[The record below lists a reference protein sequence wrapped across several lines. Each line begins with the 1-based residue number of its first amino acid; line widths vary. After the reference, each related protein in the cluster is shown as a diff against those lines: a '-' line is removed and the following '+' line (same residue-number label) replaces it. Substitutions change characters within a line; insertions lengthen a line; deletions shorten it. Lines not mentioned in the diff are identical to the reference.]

1 MAIAHPGG
9 KPDALEPALRLPAI
23 GQPRKGSPMAKARS
37 KTDQQNAI
45 DMLLEDH
52 KKVQKLFKD
61 FEKLDREDTEACQ
74 EVVSTTCTELK
85 VHSMIEKEL
94 FYPAVRDQ
102 VEKEE
107 DEDIL
112 NEAEVEHQTVDHLV
126 ETLEGMDPGDAMYA
140 AHFTVLS
147 EYVKHH
153 VQEEEKEM
161 FPRVK
166 KMKSLDLDA
175 LGEEMKSRKQ
185 ELMAEFGGEEDV
197 ELEELEVDEEVSD
210 SAEDEDE
217 ETEKEKESSR
227 QSRPRR

>member
-1 MAIAHPGG
+1 
-9 KPDALEPALRLPAI
+9 
-23 GQPRKGSPMAKARS
+23 MAKARS

-74 EVVSTTCTELK
+74 ELVSTACTELK

-107 DEDIL
+107 DEDLL
-112 NEAEVEHQTVDHLV
+112 NEAEVEHQTVDQLV

-153 VQEEEKEM
+153 VHEEEKEM

-166 KMKSLDLDA
+166 KLKSLDLDA
-175 LGEEMKSRKQ
+175 LGEEMMGRKQ
-185 ELMAEFGGEEDV
+185 ELMAEFGGEEDA
-197 ELEELEVDEEVSD
+197 ELEEDEEVSD
-210 SAEDEDE
+210 SAEEEEAEEDKG
-217 ETEKEKESSR
+217 TDR
-227 QSRPRR
+227 QSRSRR

>member
-1 MAIAHPGG
+1 
-9 KPDALEPALRLPAI
+9 
-23 GQPRKGSPMAKARS
+23 MAKARS

-52 KKVQKLFKD
+52 KKVQKMFKD
-61 FEKLDREDTEACQ
+61 FEKLERDDTEALQ
-74 EVVSTTCTELK
+74 ELVTTACTELK
-85 VHSMIEKEL
+85 VHSMLEKEL

-102 VEKEE
+102 VDKEE
-107 DEDIL
+107 DEDLL
-112 NEAEVEHQTVDHLV
+112 NEAEVEHQTVDQLI
-126 ETLEGMDPGDAMYA
+126 ETLEGMDPGDAMYM
-140 AHFTVLS
+140 AHFTVVS

-185 ELMAEFGGEEDV
+185 ELMAEFGGEEDAG
-197 ELEELEVDEEVSD
+197 LQELEVDEEVSD
-210 SAEDEDE
+210 SAEDEETDE
-217 ETEKEKESSR
+217 QKESSR
-227 QSRPRR
+227 QSRSRR

>member
-1 MAIAHPGG
+1 
-9 KPDALEPALRLPAI
+9 
-23 GQPRKGSPMAKARS
+23 MAKARS
-37 KTDQQNAI
+37 KTGQQNAI

-74 EVVSTTCTELK
+74 EVVSTACTELK

-107 DEDIL
+107 DEDL
-112 NEAEVEHQTVDHLV
+112 LSEAEVEHQTVDQLV

-185 ELMAEFGGEEDV
+185 ELMTEFGGEEDV

-210 SAEDEDE
+210 SAEDE

>member
-1 MAIAHPGG
+1 
-9 KPDALEPALRLPAI
+9 
-23 GQPRKGSPMAKARS
+23 MAKARS

-74 EVVSTTCTELK
+74 EVVSTACTELK

-112 NEAEVEHQTVDHLV
+112 NEAEVEHQTVDQLV

-185 ELMAEFGGEEDV
+185 ELMAEFGGEEDA

-210 SAEDEDE
+210 SAEDE

-227 QSRPRR
+227 QSRSRR

>member
-1 MAIAHPGG
+1 
-9 KPDALEPALRLPAI
+9 
-23 GQPRKGSPMAKARS
+23 MAKARS
-37 KTDQQNAI
+37 KTGQQNAI

-74 EVVSTTCTELK
+74 EVVSTACTELK

-107 DEDIL
+107 DEDL
-112 NEAEVEHQTVDHLV
+112 LSEAEVEHQTVDQLV

-185 ELMAEFGGEEDV
+185 ELMTEFGGEEEDV

-210 SAEDEDE
+210 SAEDE

>member
-1 MAIAHPGG
+1 
-9 KPDALEPALRLPAI
+9 
-23 GQPRKGSPMAKARS
+23 MAKARS

-74 EVVSTTCTELK
+74 ELVSTACTELK

-107 DEDIL
+107 DEDLL
-112 NEAEVEHQTVDHLV
+112 NEAEVEHQTVDQLV

-185 ELMAEFGGEEDV
+185 ELMAEFGGEGVV

-210 SAEDEDE
+210 SAEDE

>member
-1 MAIAHPGG
+1 
-9 KPDALEPALRLPAI
+9 
-23 GQPRKGSPMAKARS
+23 MAKARS

-74 EVVSTTCTELK
+74 EVVSTACTELK

-107 DEDIL
+107 DEDLL
-112 NEAEVEHQTVDHLV
+112 NEAEVEHQTVDQLV

-185 ELMAEFGGEEDV
+185 ELMAEFGGEGDV

-210 SAEDEDE
+210 SAEDE

>member
-1 MAIAHPGG
+1 
-9 KPDALEPALRLPAI
+9 
-23 GQPRKGSPMAKARS
+23 MAKARS
-37 KTDQQNAI
+37 KSDQQNAI

-74 EVVSTTCTELK
+74 EVVSTACIELK
-85 VHSMIEKEL
+85 IHSMLEKEL

-107 DEDIL
+107 DQDLL
-112 NEAEVEHQTVDHLV
+112 NEAEVEHQAVDQLV

-175 LGEEMKSRKQ
+175 LGEEMKGRKQ
-185 ELMAEFGGEEDV
+185 ELMTEFGGEEDAG
-197 ELEELEVDEEVSD
+197 LQELEVDEEVSD
-210 SAEDEDE
+210 SAEDEETDE
-217 ETEKEKESSR
+217 KKESSR
-227 QSRPRR
+227 SSRSRR

>member
-1 MAIAHPGG
+1 
-9 KPDALEPALRLPAI
+9 
-23 GQPRKGSPMAKARS
+23 MAKARS
-37 KTDQQNAI
+37 KTGQQNAI

-74 EVVSTTCTELK
+74 ELVNTACTELK

-107 DEDIL
+107 DEDLL
-112 NEAEVEHQTVDHLV
+112 NEAEVEHQTVDQLV

-185 ELMAEFGGEEDV
+185 ELMTEFGGEEDA
-197 ELEELEVDEEVSD
+197 ELQELEVDEEVSD
-210 SAEDEDE
+210 SAEDEESE
-217 ETEKEKESSR
+217 EEKESSR

>member
-1 MAIAHPGG
+1 
-9 KPDALEPALRLPAI
+9 
-23 GQPRKGSPMAKARS
+23 MAKARTKS
-37 KTDQQNAI
+37 EEQNAI

-52 KKVQKLFKD
+52 KQVQKMFKD

-74 EVVSTTCTELK
+74 ELVTTACIALK
-85 VHSMIEKEL
+85 VHSMLEKEL

-102 VEKEE
+102 VDKEE
-107 DEDIL
+107 DEDLL
-112 NEAEVEHQTVDHLV
+112 NEAEVEHQTVDQLI
-126 ETLEGMDPGDAMYA
+126 ETIEGMDPGDAMYA

-185 ELMAEFGGEEDV
+185 ELMAEFGGVEDV

-210 SAEDEDE
+210 SAEDE

>member
-1 MAIAHPGG
+1 
-9 KPDALEPALRLPAI
+9 
-23 GQPRKGSPMAKARS
+23 MAKARS
-37 KTDQQNAI
+37 KTGQQNAI

-74 EVVSTTCTELK
+74 EVVSTACTELK

-107 DEDIL
+107 DEDLL
-112 NEAEVEHQTVDHLV
+112 NEAEVEHQTVDQLV

-185 ELMAEFGGEEDV
+185 ELMTEFGGEEDA
-197 ELEELEVDEEVSD
+197 ELQELEVDEEVSD
-210 SAEDEDE
+210 SAEDEESE
-217 ETEKEKESSR
+217 EEKESSR

>member
-1 MAIAHPGG
+1 MA
-9 KPDALEPALRLPAI
+9 R
-23 GQPRKGSPMAKARS
+23 ARS

-74 EVVSTTCTELK
+74 EVVSTACTELK

-107 DEDIL
+107 DEDLL
-112 NEAEVEHQTVDHLV
+112 NEAEVEHQTVDQLV

-140 AHFTVLS
+140 AHFTVLA

-175 LGEEMKSRKQ
+175 LGEEMKNRKQ

>member
-1 MAIAHPGG
+1 
-9 KPDALEPALRLPAI
+9 
-23 GQPRKGSPMAKARS
+23 MAKARS
-37 KTDQQNAI
+37 KTGQQNAI

-74 EVVSTTCTELK
+74 EVVSTACTELK

-107 DEDIL
+107 DEDLL
-112 NEAEVEHQTVDHLV
+112 NEAEVEHQTVDQLV

-185 ELMAEFGGEEDV
+185 ELMTEFGGEEDV

-210 SAEDEDE
+210 SAEDE